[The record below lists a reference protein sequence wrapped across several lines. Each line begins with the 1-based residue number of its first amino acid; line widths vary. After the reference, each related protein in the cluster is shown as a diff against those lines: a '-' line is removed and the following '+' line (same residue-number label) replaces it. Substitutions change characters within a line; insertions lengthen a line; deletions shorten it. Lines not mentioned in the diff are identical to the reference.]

1 MLLGMTVP
9 SGGRDE
15 KAPERRLRRG
25 AETGNRSGEA
35 GTSAGDGTEQV
46 REVGVPDA
54 RARSR
59 DVCEGGVCE
68 GGVCEDGVCEDGVCE
83 DGVCEDGDAVG
94 AGTDPAHGC
103 PPEQVRRA
111 AELEGRS
118 YRHVQ
123 REKQKAAEARDRAA
137 EAHYRSARRHDR
149 QAELGWGS
157 VEEHREQA
165 DEHREEA
172 AADSDGTDR
181 LPG

>member
-1 MLLGMTVP
+1 MLVGMTVP
-9 SGGRDE
+9 PGGRDE
-15 KAPERRLRRG
+15 KASERRLRRG

-35 GTSAGDGTEQV
+35 DTSAGDGTEQV
-46 REVGVPDA
+46 REAGVPAA

-59 DVCEGGVCE
+59 DVH
-68 GGVCEDGVCEDGVCE
+68 EDGVYEDGVHE
-83 DGVCEDGDAVG
+83 DGVHEDGDAVG
-94 AGTDPAHGC
+94 AGTDPAHRC

-111 AELEGRS
+111 AELEGGS

-137 EAHYRSARRHDR
+137 EAHYRSARLHDR
-149 QAELGWGS
+149 QARLGWGS
-157 VEEHREQA
+157 VEEHRKQA
-165 DEHREEA
+165 HEHREEA